1 MKRLFIT
8 FLVLIL
14 FSSYSFAAKNQHK
27 VNFDEVALEDV
38 ISYTRE
44 TTGVNIHVQWKALA
58 VSGVDKQTPITLK
71 IKNVSHARILDL
83 ICEQLNAN
91 KDQLTSIYY
100 YIDREVLTITTGNIL
115 DIETEIRVT
124 DVSDLLTIVPNFKGP
139 RIEMNTES
147 NQDNKQNSGLF
158 DDKSGKNN
166 GDDDKNRT
174 EEGIKEMREK
184 VKKTLKDIFIESIDP
199 SMWRENGGKG
209 SIKFLGN
216 KMIISQTKLGY
227 ILMKKAGVLN

>member
-1 MKRLFIT
+1 MKKIFIM
-8 FLVLIL
+8 FLILVL
-14 FSSYSFAAKNQHK
+14 FNSYIFAAAKSNE

-38 ISYTRE
+38 VSYIRE

-58 VSGVDKQTPITLK
+58 LSGVDKQTPITLK
-71 IKNVSHARILDL
+71 IKNVSNARILDL

-115 DIETEIRVT
+115 DIETEIRVI

-166 GDDDKNRT
+166 GDDKNRT

-184 VKKTLKDIFIESIDP
+184 VKNTLKNIFIESIDP
-199 SMWRENGGKG
+199 SMWKENGGKG
-209 SIKFLGN
+209 SIRFFGN

-227 ILMKKAGVLN
+227 ILMKKAGVFN